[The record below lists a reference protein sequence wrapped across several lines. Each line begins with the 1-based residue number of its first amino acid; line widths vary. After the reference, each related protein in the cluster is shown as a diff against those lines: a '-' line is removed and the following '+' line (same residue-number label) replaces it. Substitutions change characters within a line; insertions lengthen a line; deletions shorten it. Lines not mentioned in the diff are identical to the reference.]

1 MSLEQNLETL
11 RSLEAG
17 GLAGRWG
24 TAAASVLG
32 DLAVVFRVDV
42 PAQAD
47 GQEHPQELSGQRA
60 GVRGRTQGSISLCRS
75 ARVPGLERDGVD
87 PQRKPQDQPVAPA
100 AEAPREGTVIRPA
113 WPP

>member
-47 GQEHPQELSGQRA
+47 GQEHPQELDDSDA
-60 GVRGRTQGSISLCRS
+60 HTD
-75 ARVPGLERDGVD
+75 A
-87 PQRKPQDQPVAPA
+87 
-100 AEAPREGTVIRPA
+100 
-113 WPP
+113 